1 VDLWQACGGVG
12 LIRPVGGTLR
22 RLVESQEE
30 VATSRLVGSL
40 ERQAVLEAL
49 LETTKPLLRRGTEG
63 LHYLLAAPFRYPPL
77 RHGSRFGTRAEP
89 GIFYGS
95 LAVPTVL
102 SEAAYYRLVF
112 WHGMASPPPAPI
124 VTQHTLFSARYRTEL
139 GVQLQRPPCDAHRS
153 ALAHP
158 ADYAAPQAVGA
169 AMRAAGVQAFAYR
182 SARDP
187 AGGVNVAL
195 FGPEALAST
204 KPDGLEPWLC
214 ETSGEIVRFLARR
227 GRAFHEMSVAAFL
240 VDGRLPQPAV

>member
-1 VDLWQACGGVG
+1 VDLWQACGPAG
-12 LIRPVGGTLR
+12 LVRPIGGILY

-40 ERQAVLEAL
+40 ERQAMLEAL
-49 LETTKPLLRRGTEG
+49 LEATKPHLRSGTER

-112 WHGMASPPPAPI
+112 WHGMASPPPAPL
-124 VTQHTLFSARYRTEL
+124 VTQHTLFSARYRTGQ

-158 ADYAAPQAVGA
+158 ADYAAPQSIGA
-169 AMRAAGVQAFAYR
+169 AMRAAGVQGFEYR

-187 AGGVNVAL
+187 AGGVNVGLLA
-195 FGPEALAST
+195 PEALAST
-204 KPDGLEPWLC
+204 KPTGLEPWLC
-214 ETSGEIVRFLARR
+214 ETSGESVRFRPR
-227 GRAFHEMSVAAFL
+227 GGNAVHELPVTNFL
-240 VDGRLPQPAV
+240 VDGLLPQPAV

>member
-1 VDLWQACGGVG
+1 VDLWQACGGVE

-40 ERQAVLEAL
+40 ERQAVLEAM
-49 LETTKPLLRRGTEG
+49 LETTKPRLRVGTEV

-89 GIFYGS
+89 GLLYGS

-102 SEAAYYRLVF
+102 AEAAYYRLVF
-112 WHGMASPPPAPI
+112 WQGMASPPPAPL
-124 VTQHTLFSARYRTEL
+124 VTQHTLFSARYRTAQ
-139 GVQLQRPPCDAHRS
+139 GVQLQRPPCDAHRRV
-153 ALAHP
+153 LAHP
-158 ADYAAPQAVGA
+158 AEYAATQAIGA
-169 AMRAAGVQAFAYR
+169 AMRSGDVQAFEYR

-195 FGPEALAST
+195 LALEALAST
-204 KPDGLEPWLC
+204 KPTGLEPWLC
-214 ETSGEIVRFLARR
+214 ETSGEGVRFLAR
-227 GRAFHEMSVAAFL
+227 GGKSLHAFAADAFL